1 MAKQIQKILE
11 AYKGASAKGKSCVTK
26 VMKQGKDMSAAI
38 AICRASLGEA
48 FDGKPA
54 AALTEQ
60 QVEAVVLS
68 LQNKL
73 QEAQSF
79 DQRAQMVRDAFRN
92 KFPVGSGM
100 ASNDMP
106 SIWPRDVFET
116 YIIVETARGL
126 VAYPYTIENDLVVF
140 GEPYRVEVEYRKLE
154 AGARHSRED
163 STALQEIHDMAVK
176 LGATCPDMLER
187 LQQHG

>member
-1 MAKQIQKILE
+1 MAKQIKQILE

-48 FDGKPA
+48 FEGKPA
-54 AALTEQ
+54 AALTESQ
-60 QVEAVVLS
+60 IEEVVS
-68 LQNKL
+68 NLQNKL
-73 QEAQSF
+73 Q
-79 DQRAQMVRDAFRN
+79 
-92 KFPVGSGM
+92 
-100 ASNDMP
+100 
-106 SIWPRDVFET
+106 
-116 YIIVETARGL
+116 
-126 VAYPYTIENDLVVF
+126 
-140 GEPYRVEVEYRKLE
+140 E

-187 LQQHG
+187 LQQHV